1 MLHVKLDELDKYHV
15 VEVGERGLA
24 SFDEPAEQLRVLE
37 ADLGEGVAG
46 LFDPEGESLVAFV
59 FNPTIFDEEQ
69 ARAWVEEHQV
79 EAVAALT
86 ALAAGQGEEAPS
98 YRKKLIELLREH
110 VSKELFQELVRKARA
125 WKGGKSHGKGA
136 GADDGDEGEDD
147 LSGDDDVAAYAMHVF
162 PGKLADVPETQ
173 ARALISQATA
183 AGVVHAWELIWKEIL
198 RPGTFY
204 KWDGTQV
211 VIDQVMIDQLDESF
225 RAGVMRSVSV
235 TAEDHFDETNG
246 VVPAEANRG
255 FVEVLHRSGDGGLFA
270 GLRITDWETYDR
282 LMQGSIQ
289 DVSVYIVANVAHPDT
304 GVVYPWVLL
313 HVLLTNIPL
322 VGGLR
327 PFGELAASQQE
338 GTPVTFYRRQENG
351 QEGQTMPE
359 GAITLSAEE
368 AQRWQAYQAAG
379 LEPAAV
385 QEIAGLGMSVDD
397 VRALVAERQA
407 TRAKARGLELDRI
420 RLALEGRGEHPAVTQ
435 VEARRHY
442 PVVIEAAL
450 AALREQPEGLGLSA
464 DGEGQT
470 GLDAVVLALVNA
482 IPAEGRLSAE
492 PGPKGDKD
500 PVAGEPPAA
509 SDDGH
514 IDELDQAIGG
524 RTYRGKGKKA

>member
-1 MLHVKLDELDKYHV
+1 MFQVNLDELDKYHV
-15 VEVGERGLA
+15 VEVGEQRLSA
-24 SFDEPAEQLRVLE
+24 FDEPGEQLRILE

-59 FNPTIFDEEQ
+59 FNPTMFTEDE

-79 EAVAALT
+79 EAVAAL
-86 ALAAGQGEEAPS
+86 AAGQDDEAPS
-98 YRKKLIELLREH
+98 YRSKLIELLREH
-110 VSKELFQELVRKARA
+110 VSKDLFQELVRKARA

-136 GADDGDEGEDD
+136 GADDGDEDEDD
-147 LSGDDDVAAYAMHVF
+147 ESDDGVAASAMHVF

-173 ARALISQATA
+173 ARALVSEAMA

-211 VIDQVMIDQLDESF
+211 VIDPVMIDQLDESF
-225 RAGVMRSVSV
+225 RAGTMRSVSV

-270 GLRITDWETYDR
+270 GLRITDWETNDR

-327 PFGELAASQQE
+327 PFGELAASQQD
-338 GTPVTFYRRQENG
+338 GTPVTFYRRQDNG

-379 LEPAAV
+379 LEPAVV
-385 QEIAGLGMSVDD
+385 QEFAGVGMSADE

-420 RLALEGRGEHPAVTQ
+420 RLALEGRGEHPGVTQ
-435 VEARRHY
+435 VEGRRHY

-450 AALREQPEGLGLSA
+450 SALREQPEGLGLSA

-470 GLDAVVLALVNA
+470 GLDAVVLAMINA

-492 PGPKGDKD
+492 PGPKGDKE
-500 PVAGEPPAA
+500 PEAGEPPAA

-524 RTYRGKGKKA
+524 RTYRGKKKE